1 MRPAKT
7 RRSSCGPR
15 LNCGGDLGGSAH
27 VCSAVV
33 AAVGG
38 ICGDVCLDRLSGLLG
53 DVLGAAVDAHLFG
66 VGPLAEVDA
75 SGEPGAEPVEYGFGG
90 DDVAL
95 VVSAKLLLRLLVA
108 AHCGLRDAGVVS
120 VGLGGNSE
128 TLGEGV

>member
-27 VCSAVV
+27 MRSAVV

-38 ICGDVCLDRLSGLLG
+38 VCGDVCLDRLPGLLG
-53 DVLGAAVDAHLFG
+53 DALGAAVDAHLLG

-75 SGEPGAEPVEYGFGG
+75 SGEPGAEAVDFCYGGVDG
-90 DDVAL
+90 DVYTAVL
-95 VVSAKLLLRLLVA
+95 HR
-108 AHCGLRDAGVVS
+108 RTI
-120 VGLGGNSE
+120 LGDC
-128 TLGEGV
+128 